1 MMSVVIGE
9 QSTMVLEQRVE
20 AVVVVVVF
28 SGSIWVLL
36 WEIEYNFNYERSK
49 EENKTNNNNG

>member
-1 MMSVVIGE
+1 
-9 QSTMVLEQRVE
+9 MVLEERVE

-28 SGSIWVLL
+28 SGSIWILL